1 MFGAYSAR
9 AVVPCLMLSVTLVGC
24 GDLVGGDAAST
35 AFQPEIRLELPADDT
50 GDAIVAL
57 AGLPAT
63 VLDRLDDGS
72 LERDE
77 WTAFLRVTV
86 RQPNGGDDD
95 VPAVIGDYSV
105 GPDDTVRFT
114 PMFPFDEG
122 REYTVTV
129 DASALSDGAV
139 DADVHVEVVSIPE
152 VVREPTASV
161 TRVFP
166 SGDSVPAN
174 QLKLYI
180 EFSAPMSDVDGLE
193 YIRLVDGGGSKV
205 DAPFLP
211 LGEEFW
217 DHDYRR
223 YTVFFD
229 PGRVKQGIRPNE
241 ELGRPLQAGETY
253 TLVVDP
259 AWPDAEGTPLAS
271 EYRRTFTV
279 GAPDET
285 PLDLE
290 TWRLRVPPAGTTSR
304 LVVSFPEPLDHG
316 LLTRG
321 LGLED
326 ENGSVAGAVEIS
338 NWETR
343 WSFTPA
349 EPWRS
354 GAYSLVALSILEDLA
369 GNRVGVPFEIDVF
382 ERVDEPST
390 DEPDTHRI
398 PFEIP

>member
-1 MFGAYSAR
+1 MGVGTAR
-9 AVVPCLMLSVTLVGC
+9 AVISCLILSATLAGC
-24 GDLVGGDAAST
+24 GVMDDAAS
-35 AFQPEIRLELPADDT
+35 APFQPEIRLDVPAGDT
-50 GDAIVAL
+50 ADATVATVAL
-57 AGLPAT
+57 GGLPAT
-63 VLDRLDDGS
+63 VLARLDDGS
-72 LERDE
+72 LDRDE

-86 RQPNGGDDD
+86 RQPDGGDGD
-95 VPAVIGDYSV
+95 VPAVIGDYAR

-129 DASALSDGAV
+129 DASALSEGTI
-139 DADVHVEVVSIPE
+139 DANPVVEVVSIPK
-152 VVREPTASV
+152 VMLEPTAMV

-193 YIRLVDGGGSKV
+193 YIHLVDAGGGVV

-241 ELGRPLQAGETY
+241 ELGRPLKTGGAY

-259 AWPDAEGTPLAS
+259 SWPDAEGTPLRA
-271 EYRRTFTV
+271 EFRKTFTV

-285 PLDLE
+285 PLDVE
-290 TWRLRVPPAGTTSR
+290 TWRVRVPRAGTTSR

-321 LGLED
+321 LGVEG
-326 ENGSVAGAVEIS
+326 ENGSVAGAVEVA

-349 EPWRS
+349 EPWQP
-354 GAYSLVALSILEDLA
+354 GEYSLVALSILEDLA
-369 GNRVGVPFEIDVF
+369 GNRIGVPFEIDVF
-382 ERVDEPST
+382 EQIDET
-390 DEPDTHRI
+390 DEAETYRI
-398 PFEIP
+398 PFHKGL